1 MDIVLFS
8 TQYFEDPTWTNK
20 QHIAVRLAAAGHRV
34 IYVDP
39 AAPIS
44 PRKYSLPGHLARA
57 IRGDLAGARFLSFT
71 YVARKNLWVVTPP
84 FLVPRRSVFV
94 RRLNRRITTRGV
106 LKRLRKLMRRLKFE
120 KPVLWIYR
128 PEAVWFAGRL
138 NERLVFYDCV
148 DDYVDYPIYP
158 FDEDNER
165 IRRDEA
171 ELLARADLVTTSSR
185 HLYERKSPANPNTY
199 YVPNVADA
207 AHFARAAEADVHIP
221 PDVANL
227 PEPRVGFAGA
237 VESYKLDTALLSA
250 MADERPAWQII
261 LIGPAALGDPELD
274 ALTAKPNVRLLG
286 LRPYAE
292 LPDYLAT
299 MDVLVIPYRLNEY
312 TQGVFPIKFFE
323 YLATGKPVV
332 CTELPALTEYGGIV
346 PLVSDPPTF
355 IETVERALAGEQDD
369 KRRDRVE
376 LAFENTWE
384 KRIGKLSGLID
395 ETIRR

>member
-34 IYVDP
+34 IYVNP

-44 PRKYSLPGHLARA
+44 PRKYSLSGHLGRA

-71 YVARKNLWVVTPP
+71 YVARKNLWVISPP

-106 LKRLRKLMRRLKFE
+106 LKCLRKLMKRLKFE

-185 HLYERKSPANPNTY
+185 HLYERKSPANPNTH

-207 AHFARAAEADVHIP
+207 AHFARDAEADVHIP

-286 LRPYAE
+286 LRPYVE
-292 LPDYLAT
+292 LPDYLAA

-312 TQGVFPIKFFE
+312 TRGVFPIKFFE
-323 YLATGKPVV
+323 YMATGKPVV
-332 CTELPALTEYGGIV
+332 CTELPALVEYGGIA
-346 PLVSDPPTF
+346 PLVSDPSAF

-369 KRRDRVE
+369 KRRDRVD

-384 KRIGKLSGLID
+384 KRIGKLSGLIN